1 MKSPRPTLREIVRPP
16 AISDFIDRG
25 VVPEPESEPRT
36 SVPEGESSLVVALP
50 SELSEALRLKME
62 ERGLDLEAAVR
73 EMVLDFLMKD
83 G

>member
-1 MKSPRPTLREIVRPP
+1 MKSHRPTLREIVRPP

-25 VVPEPESEPRT
+25 VVPDSDPETRPT
-36 SVPEGESSLVVALP
+36 APEGDISLVVALP
-50 SELSEALRLKME
+50 AELSEALRLKME

>member
-1 MKSPRPTLREIVRPP
+1 MKSQRPTLREIVRPP
-16 AISDFIDRG
+16 AISDFIARG
-25 VVPEPESEPRT
+25 VVPEAESETRT
-36 SVPEGESSLVVALP
+36 VVPEDDSSLTVALP

-62 ERGLDLEAAVR
+62 ERGLTLEAAVR

>member
-1 MKSPRPTLREIVRPP
+1 MT
-16 AISDFIDRG
+16 
-25 VVPEPESEPRT
+25 
-36 SVPEGESSLVVALP
+36 VPEGESSLVVALP
-50 SELSEALRLKME
+50 AELSEALRLKME

>member
-16 AISDFIDRG
+16 AVSDFIDRG
-25 VVPEPESEPRT
+25 VVPESPAEAPPPEDGR
-36 SVPEGESSLVVALP
+36 LLLALP
-50 SELSEALRLKME
+50 EELSEALRLKME
-62 ERGLDLEAAVR
+62 ERGLDLDDAVR

>member
-16 AISDFIDRG
+16 AVSDFIDRG
-25 VVPEPESEPRT
+25 VVPDSPVEPLP
-36 SVPEGESSLVVALP
+36 PEEGRLVLTLP
-50 SELSEALRLKME
+50 SELEEALRLKME

>member
-16 AISDFIDRG
+16 AVSDFIDRG
-25 VVPEPESEPRT
+25 VVSESPAEAP
-36 SVPEGESSLVVALP
+36 AP
-50 SELSEALRLKME
+50 SEDRRLLDLPAELEEAFRLKME
-62 ERGLDLEAAVR
+62 ERGLDLDTAVR

>member
-1 MKSPRPTLREIVRPP
+1 MKSHRPTLREIVRPP

-25 VVPEPESEPRT
+25 VVPDAEPETRPT
-36 SVPEGESSLVVALP
+36 APGGDSSLVVVLP

-62 ERGLDLEAAVR
+62 ERGLDLEAALR